1 MAHMVETMAYAG
13 QLPWHGLGE
22 KVPSDLSP
30 IQMMQKA
37 GCDWQVNKIPT
48 YAAVGDEQIPTGASA
63 LIRSTDNRV
72 LAPMVGDDWNPVQNE
87 EAFTFFNEYC
97 AAGDMEMHTAGS
109 LADGKIVWALAK
121 VNESFDVL
129 GDDRVDSYLLF
140 SNPHQYG
147 KSLNVRFT
155 PIRVVCNN
163 TLTLSLNMG
172 SKNEVKLNHRRAF
185 DPNMVKEQLG
195 IAHEKFEMYKEV
207 ARFLSKKRVSQ
218 SDMIQYFN
226 NVFPVSNTQKREVK
240 DYADL
245 SRTAKTAFD
254 VVQTQPGANYAE
266 GSYWS
271 VYNAVTYTTD
281 HLLGR
286 SADTRMQSAWFGVN
300 QSKKVN
306 ALNLALEMAEAA

>member
-1 MAHMVETMAYAG
+1 
-13 QLPWHGLGE
+13 
-22 KVPSDLSP
+22 
-30 IQMMQKA
+30 
-37 GCDWQVNKIPT
+37 
-48 YAAVGDEQIPTGASA
+48 
-63 LIRSTDNRV
+63 
-72 LAPMVGDDWNPVQNE
+72 
-87 EAFTFFNEYC
+87 
-97 AAGDMEMHTAGS
+97 MEMHTAGS

-226 NVFPVSNTQKREVK
+226 NVFPVSNAQKREVK

>member
-1 MAHMVETMAYAG
+1 MAHLVETMAYAG
-13 QLPWHGLGE
+13 QVPWHGLGE

-37 GCDWQVNKIPT
+37 GVDWQVNKTPT
-48 YAAVGDEQIPTGASA
+48 YANVNNDVVATGTSA

-109 LADGKIVWALAK
+109 LSDGKIVWALAK

-163 TLTLSLNMG
+163 TLTMSLNSN

-185 DPNMVKEQLG
+185 DPQMVKEQLG
-195 IAHEKFEMYKEV
+195 IAHEKFEMYKDV
-207 ARFLSKKRVSQ
+207 ARFLSKKRASHY
-218 SDMIQYFN
+218 DMIQYFN
-226 NVFPVSNTQKREVK
+226 NVFPVANSGKRSVK
-240 DYADL
+240 GYADM

-254 VVQTQPGANYAE
+254 VVLTQPGANYAE
-266 GSYWS
+266 GSWWQAL
-271 VYNAVTYTTD
+271 NAVTYTTD

-286 SADTRMQSAWFGVN
+286 SADTRMQSAWFGAN

-306 ALNLALEMAEAA
+306 AINLAVKMAEAV